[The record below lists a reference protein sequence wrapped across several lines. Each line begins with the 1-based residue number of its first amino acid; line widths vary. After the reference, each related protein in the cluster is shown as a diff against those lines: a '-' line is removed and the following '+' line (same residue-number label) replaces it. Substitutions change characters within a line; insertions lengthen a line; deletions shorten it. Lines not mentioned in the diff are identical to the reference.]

1 MTTLNRNRNV
11 LTTYP
16 YPLMSTAPQ
25 VSVIA
30 IANGNEA
37 DGTPAVFRFS
47 RTGST
52 TDPLSVSYRL
62 LGTAQAGSDYSGATT
77 GTINFSAGSATAE
90 LSLPALADSVIDPGE
105 TIIAQIV
112 PSPSA
117 PASYV
122 ITPGQQTATA
132 TITAEGMV
140 VTANGPSRPGG
151 SKGEYRNTG
160 AFAAIRGDGSVVTW
174 GDPDMG
180 GDSSGVALQFGYG
193 ITQIFSTESAFAAIN
208 SDGSVVTWGSSVY
221 GGDSSGV
228 AGKLSSGVA
237 QIFASRYAFAAL
249 KGDGSV
255 VSWGQTW
262 SGGNSNGVAGQLS
275 SGVTQIFSTDFAFA
289 ALKSDGSVVTW
300 DSITFGGD
308 SSGVAG
314 QLSSDVTHIFSNQGA
329 FAALKSDGSV
339 VTWGYGPWG
348 GDSSGVASRL
358 SSGITKIYSTVYA
371 FAALKGDGSVVTW
384 GDSTFGSDSSGVAGQ
399 LSSGV
404 TQIFSNEYAFAALK
418 ADGSVVTWGQGS
430 YGGDSSVVAAK
441 LSSGVTQIFST
452 NNAFAA
458 LKGDGSV
465 VTWGL
470 DPWGGNSN
478 GVADQLS
485 SGVTQIFS
493 TTTAFAAL
501 KGDGSVVTWGD
512 STGGAN
518 SNGVADQLSSGVT
531 QIFSNGSAFVALKA
545 DGSVI
550 TWGNAS
556 YGGDSSGVAGQLN
569 NIVAFA
575 NPLSDDRLEVFADLL
590 PSITLLAGTPAVV
603 REDGTTNLL
612 FTFIRTG
619 RTDSELTVNY
629 TVGGTASLGT
639 DYTGIAELPAT
650 KAIAFAAG
658 SATATV
664 VIDPIADTE
673 IESDETVSLTLA
685 AGTGYTIATSTAVA
699 STIVNDDLRSG
710 GSVISAPIPVS
721 NPGRTGGEVRN
732 RDAFAVIRSDGSV
745 VTWGDA
751 SFGGDSS
758 GVADQLSSGVSQIF
772 STYYGAFAA
781 LKGDG
786 SVVTWG
792 AASYGGDSSGVAGQI
807 SSGVTQIFSNDWAF
821 AALKGDGSVV
831 TWGVYG
837 GEIDSRAVAGQ
848 LSSGVTQIFSTDWA
862 FAALKGDGS
871 VVTWGLGVFGGNS
884 SDVAGQLSS
893 GVTQIFSNDWAF
905 AALKADGSVVTWGSD
920 GGDSSGVA
928 SQLSSGVTQIFSTQ
942 NAFAALK
949 ADGSVV
955 TWGSDGGDSSG
966 VAGQLSSGVTQI
978 FSTDWAFA
986 ALKADGS
993 VVTWGATW
1001 SGGDSLGVTGQ
1012 LSSDVTQIFST
1023 AYAFAALKGDG
1034 SVVTWGGSGGTG
1046 DSRAVADQLSSGVTQ
1061 IFSNDWAFAALK
1073 GDGSIV
1079 TWGHTSF
1086 GGDSSGV
1093 AGLLTSGVTQ
1103 IFSTEWAFAALKADG
1118 SVVTWGYPDRGGD
1131 STAVAA
1137 WLTNVVAFANPF
1149 TDDRLVFD
1157 ALPSISLAVSPAS
1170 AGEDGTADLIYTFT
1184 RTGATTSEL
1193 TVNYIVGGTASLGT
1207 DYTGIAELPA
1217 TKEITFA
1224 AGSATATVVIDPIA
1238 DDEIEADETVSF
1250 TLAAGTG
1257 YTIGT
1262 TEAVIATIN
1271 DLLLAPT
1278 IDAITGD
1285 DNLSVSEYED
1295 GITITG
1301 SGNAGA
1307 TVTIQ
1312 FEDAFFSS
1320 SGDHIP
1326 PAHNVAVN
1334 SDGQWSLNLSPAQ
1347 VGLLGV
1353 GDDMVVAYQSWPGSD
1368 GVSETSYRLFT
1379 IESAPAPTIDVIGG
1393 DDVIT
1398 TAEAIAGFT
1407 IHGTGVPGASIL
1419 LAFSSGFGVEAGA
1432 IAIVD
1437 TAGIWS
1443 LSISPQDVVGFAD
1456 GVETIEVSQQ
1466 LLGTGFTSGL
1476 TSRSFVIEAA
1486 PLPTV
1491 DAIATDNIISPE
1503 EAQLGFAISGSG
1515 LPGATIIL
1523 LFASGVTP
1531 EVGSSV
1537 EVNQAGRWSFFVSP
1551 ADIARIGPIS
1561 ESIEVYQVI
1570 TQLGLT
1576 SSVVPH
1582 DFLIEDAP
1590 VPSIDAI
1597 TGDDSISASDLRSG
1611 FVISGRGM
1619 PGSTIHLEFN
1629 SGTLLQSGSTA
1640 LVAADGTWSVS
1651 VVQTDVIG
1659 FDLGQEAILVRQT
1672 IPVVGFTSGAVS
1684 NTFTVEVINLP
1695 PSSVDLNNVV
1705 TSLAENSSTLAV
1717 IKVADI
1723 AISDDVLGSNVI
1735 SLEGADAAFFEV
1747 VGTGLFLKAGTSL
1760 DYEAKASYSLTVS
1773 VSDPSVAGSVPV
1785 TASYWLSITDVNEAP
1800 TAVVLNNSSTSLEE
1814 NTATLVA
1821 IKVADIAISDD
1832 APGSNSISL
1841 AGADAAFFEVM
1852 DSGLFLKAGTSL
1864 DYETKSSYAVT
1875 VSVSDPSVAASVPVT
1890 TSYALAITD
1899 VNEAPT
1905 AVVLNNRLTSLEE
1918 NTPTLT
1924 AIKVGDIAISDDA
1937 LGSNTISLA
1946 GADAAFFE
1954 VVGTGLFLKA
1964 GTSLNYEAKAS
1975 FSLTVSVSDPT
1986 VAGSIPVT
1994 TSYALAITDVNEAPT
2009 AVVLNNRLTSL
2020 EENTPTLTAIK
2031 VGDIAISD
2039 DALGSNT
2046 ISLAGADAASFE
2058 VVGNGLFLKAGTS
2071 LNYEAKASYSLTVS
2085 VSDPSVAGSV
2095 PVTTSY
2101 GLAVR
2106 DLNEAPTA
2114 LNLSATA
2121 FDENIPAGSQIA
2133 MLSTADPDS
2142 SPQSFTYSLVSGTG
2156 STHNL
2161 FFSILGNAL
2170 RITRSP
2176 DYETRSSYSIRLRT
2190 TDQGGLFNERSVV
2203 LNVNDLPDSP
2213 TYSFS
2218 KSADVVY
2225 ERGALA
2231 IGVSTTNVAA
2241 GKLLYWSLSGTNITA
2256 GDFSDGTLLGS
2267 VSLGDDGKA
2276 SFTKVVAAD
2285 GVIEAD
2291 ESLNVKFFNDAA
2303 RSQQIGSTLSVTLK
2317 DPVVGVVSD
2326 GPDIITG
2333 TGANEVI
2340 SGVPTGSS
2348 LRGRGTV
2355 DRLTGGGGNDQ
2366 FLLADRTGAYYNDGD
2381 PATDGSA
2388 DIAVIT
2394 DFNAGDSI
2402 RLFGSASL
2410 YQLSQGVYGGS
2421 AGLWIRILPTGS
2433 GVSER
2438 IGFVQSAT
2446 LSSLSLSNA
2455 TQFTYLN

>member
-1 MTTLNRNRNV
+1 V
-11 LTTYP
+11 
-16 YPLMSTAPQ
+16 A
-25 VSVIA
+25 
-30 IANGNEA
+30 
-37 DGTPAVFRFS
+37 S
-47 RTGST
+47 R
-52 TDPLSVSYRL
+52 LS
-62 LGTAQAGSDYSGATT
+62 SG
-77 GTINFSAGSATAE
+77 
-90 LSLPALADSVIDPGE
+90 
-105 TIIAQIV
+105 
-112 PSPSA
+112 
-117 PASYV
+117 
-122 ITPGQQTATA
+122 ITKIYA
-132 TITAEGMV
+132 TI
-140 VTANGPSRPGG
+140 
-151 SKGEYRNTG
+151 Y
-160 AFAAIRGDGSVVTW
+160 AFAALNADGSVVTW
-174 GDPDMG
+174 GD
-180 GDSSGVALQFGYG
+180 AFYG
-193 ITQIFSTESAFAAIN
+193 
-208 SDGSVVTWGSSVY
+208 SD
-221 GGDSSGV
+221 
-228 AGKLSSGVA
+228 
-237 QIFASRYAFAAL
+237 
-249 KGDGSV
+249 
-255 VSWGQTW
+255 
-262 SGGNSNGVAGQLS
+262 SNGVAGQLS
-275 SGVTQIFSTDFAFA
+275 SGVTQIFSND
-289 ALKSDGSVVTW
+289 
-300 DSITFGGD
+300 
-308 SSGVAG
+308 
-314 QLSSDVTHIFSNQGA
+314 
-329 FAALKSDGSV
+329 
-339 VTWGYGPWG
+339 
-348 GDSSGVASRL
+348 
-358 SSGITKIYSTVYA
+358 
-371 FAALKGDGSVVTW
+371 
-384 GDSTFGSDSSGVAGQ
+384 
-399 LSSGV
+399 
-404 TQIFSNEYAFAALK
+404 YAFAALK

-441 LSSGVTQIFST
+441 LSSGVTQIFS
-452 NNAFAA
+452 NGYAFAA

-465 VTWGL
+465 VSWGL
-470 DPWGGNSN
+470 DPYGGNSN
-478 GVADQLS
+478 GFAIQLS

-493 TTTAFAAL
+493 TSTAFAAL

-518 SNGVADQLSSGVT
+518 SNGVAGQLSSGVT
-531 QIFSNGSAFVALKA
+531 QIVSTGSAFAALKA
-545 DGSVI
+545 DGSVV
-550 TWGNAS
+550 TWGNGS

-575 NPLSDDRLEVFADLL
+575 NPITDDRLEVFADLL
-590 PSITLLAGTPAVV
+590 PSITLLAGTPAAA
-603 REDGTTNLL
+603 REDGNVNLQ

-629 TVGGTASLGT
+629 TVGGTATLGT
-639 DYTGIAELPAT
+639 DYTGIAALPAT
-650 KAIAFAAG
+650 KAVTFAAG

-664 VIDPIADTE
+664 VIDPIADKE
-673 IESDETVSLTLA
+673 IEADESVSLTLA

-699 STIVNDDLRSG
+699 STIVNDDLRSV
-710 GSVISAPIPVS
+710 GSVISVPIPVS

-732 RDAFAVIRSDGSV
+732 RAAFAAIRSDGSV
-745 VTWGDA
+745 VTWG
-751 SFGGDSS
+751 SGPWGGDSS
-758 GVADQLSSGVSQIF
+758 EVAD
-772 STYYGAFAA
+772 
-781 LKGDG
+781 
-786 SVVTWG
+786 
-792 AASYGGDSSGVAGQI
+792 
-807 SSGVTQIFSNDWAF
+807 
-821 AALKGDGSVV
+821 
-831 TWGVYG
+831 
-837 GEIDSRAVAGQ
+837 
-848 LSSGVTQIFSTDWA
+848 
-862 FAALKGDGS
+862 
-871 VVTWGLGVFGGNS
+871 
-884 SDVAGQLSS
+884 QLSS
-893 GVTQIFSNDWAF
+893 GVTQIFSNHHAF
-905 AALKADGSVVTWGSD
+905 AALKADGSVVTWGDGSY
-920 GGDSSGVA
+920 GGDSSGEAV
-928 SQLSSGVTQIFSTQ
+928 QLSSGVTQIFSTYLAFAALKADGSVVTWGDGISGGDSSGVTGQ
-942 NAFAALK
+942 LSSGVTQIFSTWNAFAALK

-955 TWGSDGGDSSG
+955 TWGDGNSGGDTSGVAGQLSSGVTQIFSSGSAFAALKADGSVLTWGDGFSGGDSSG

-978 FSTDWAFA
+978 FST
-986 ALKADGS
+986 
-993 VVTWGATW
+993 
-1001 SGGDSLGVTGQ
+1001 
-1012 LSSDVTQIFST
+1012 
-1023 AYAFAALKGDG
+1023 
-1034 SVVTWGGSGGTG
+1034 
-1046 DSRAVADQLSSGVTQ
+1046 
-1061 IFSNDWAFAALK
+1061 
-1073 GDGSIV
+1073 
-1079 TWGHTSF
+1079 
-1086 GGDSSGV
+1086 
-1093 AGLLTSGVTQ
+1093 GL
-1103 IFSTEWAFAALKADG
+1103 AFAALKADG
-1118 SVVTWGYPDRGGD
+1118 SVVTWGYPDSGGD
-1131 STAVAA
+1131 SSGVAGQLSSGVTQIFSTGLAFTALKADGSVLTWGDGFSGGDSSGVAGQLSSGVTQIFSTGLA
-1137 WLTNVVAFANPF
+1137 FTALKADGSVVTWGADWSGGDSSGVAGQLSSGVIEIFSNVGDFAALKADGSVVTWGIGSSGGDSSGVAGQLSSGVTQIFSNHYAFAALKADGSVVTWGPGWSSGDSSGVAPWLTNVVAFANPF

-1193 TVNYIVGGTASLGT
+1193 TVNYTVGGTASLGT

-1217 TKEITFA
+1217 TKAITFA

-1238 DDEIEADETVSF
+1238 DTEIEADETVSL
-1250 TLAAGTG
+1250 TLSAGTG

-1285 DNLSVSEYED
+1285 DNLSVSEYEV

-1301 SGNAGA
+1301 SGNPSA

-1312 FEDAFFSS
+1312 FEDAFFSP
-1320 SGDHIP
+1320 SGDDIP
-1326 PAHNVAVN
+1326 PAFNVVVN

-1353 GDDMVVAYQSWPGSD
+1353 GDDMVIAYQSWPGSD

-1407 IHGTGVPGASIL
+1407 IQGTGVPGATIL
-1419 LAFSSGFGVEAGA
+1419 LAFSSGYGVEAGA
-1432 IAIVD
+1432 VATVD

-1443 LSISPQDVVGFAD
+1443 LSISPQDVVGFAE
-1456 GVETIEVSQQ
+1456 GVETIEISQQ
-1466 LLGTGFTSGL
+1466 LLGTGFSSGV

-1503 EAQLGFAISGSG
+1503 EAQLGFAITGSG

-1537 EVNQAGRWSFFVSP
+1537 DVNQAWRWSFFVSP
-1551 ADIARIGPIS
+1551 SDIARIGPIS
-1561 ESIEVYQVI
+1561 ETIEVYQVI

-1576 SSVVPH
+1576 SPAVPH

-1619 PGSTIHLEFN
+1619 PGYTIHLEFD

-1640 LVAADGTWSVS
+1640 LVAADGTWSVA

-1659 FDLGQEAILVRQT
+1659 FDLGQETVLVRQT

-1695 PSSVDLNNVV
+1695 PSAVALNNSV
-1705 TSLAENSSTLAV
+1705 TSLAENSSTLAA

-1723 AISDDVLGSNVI
+1723 AISDDVLGSNII
-1735 SLEGADAAFFEV
+1735 SLEGADATIFEV
-1747 VGTGLFLKAGTSL
+1747 VGTSLFLKAGTSL
-1760 DYEAKASYSLTVS
+1760 DFEAKSSYSLTVS
-1773 VSDPSVAGSVPV
+1773 VSDPTSAG
-1785 TASYWLSITDVNEAP
+1785 
-1800 TAVVLNNSSTSLEE
+1800 
-1814 NTATLVA
+1814 
-1821 IKVADIAISDD
+1821 
-1832 APGSNSISL
+1832 
-1841 AGADAAFFEVM
+1841 
-1852 DSGLFLKAGTSL
+1852 
-1864 DYETKSSYAVT
+1864 
-1875 VSVSDPSVAASVPVT
+1875 SVPVT

-1905 AVVLNNRLTSLEE
+1905 AVVLNNSITSLEENTPTLAAIKVADIAISDDAIGSNSISLAGADAAFFEVLDSGLFLKAGTSLNYEAKSSYALTVSVSDTSVAGSVPVTTSYALAITDVNEAPTAVVLNDRITSLEE

-1924 AIKVGDIAISDDA
+1924 AIKVADIAITDDA

-1946 GADAAFFE
+1946 GADADFFE
-1954 VVGTGLFLKA
+1954 VGGNALFLKA
-1964 GTSLNYEAKAS
+1964 GTSLNYEVKAS
-1975 FSLTVSVSDPT
+1975 YSLTVSLSDPT

-2009 AVVLNNRLTSL
+2009 AVVLNNRITSL
-2020 EENTPTLTAIK
+2020 EENTPTLIAIK
-2031 VGDIAISD
+2031 VADIAVTD

-2058 VVGNGLFLKAGTS
+2058 VVGSGLFLKAGTS
-2071 LNYEAKASYSLTVS
+2071 LDYETKASYSLTVS
-2085 VSDPSVAGSV
+2085 VSDPSVAGSA

-2101 GLAVR
+2101 ALAVR

-2114 LNLSATA
+2114 INLSAIA

-2133 MLSTADPDS
+2133 LLSTADPDS
-2142 SPQSFTYSLVSGTG
+2142 TPQSFTYSLVSGTG

-2161 FFSILGNAL
+2161 FFSVLANAL

-2176 DYETRSSYSIRLRT
+2176 DYETRSYYSIRLRT
-2190 TDQGGLFNERSVV
+2190 TDQGGLFNERSVA
-2203 LNVNDLPDSP
+2203 LNVNDLLDSP

-2231 IGVSTTNVAA
+2231 IGVSTNNVAA
-2241 GKLLYWSLSGTNITA
+2241 GKLLYWSLSGINITA
-2256 GDFSDGTLLGS
+2256 SDFSDGTLLGS
-2267 VSLGDDGKA
+2267 VSLGNDGKA
-2276 SFTKVVAAD
+2276 SFSKVVAAD
-2285 GVIEAD
+2285 GLIEPD
-2291 ESLNVKFFNDAA
+2291 ESLDVKFFNDAA
-2303 RSQQIGSTLSVTLK
+2303 RSQQIGTTLTITLK

-2333 TGANEVI
+2333 TSANDVI
-2340 SGVPTGSS
+2340 TGVPTGSS

-2366 FLLADRTGAYYNDGD
+2366 FLLADRTGSYYNDGD
-2381 PATDGSA
+2381 ASTDGSA

-2421 AGLWIRILPTGS
+2421 AGLWIRILPTGG

-2446 LSSLSLSNA
+2446 LSNLNLNSAS
-2455 TQFTYLN
+2455 QFTYLN